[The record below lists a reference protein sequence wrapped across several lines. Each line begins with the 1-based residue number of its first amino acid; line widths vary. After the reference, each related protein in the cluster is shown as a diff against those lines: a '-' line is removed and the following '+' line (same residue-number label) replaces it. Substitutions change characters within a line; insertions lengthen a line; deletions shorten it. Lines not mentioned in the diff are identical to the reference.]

1 MSRVGQNPVN
11 IPDGVEV
18 SIVDGELTA
27 KGKLG
32 TQSVPL
38 LPVVEVAVEDG
49 QVIVKPVNDSKRART
64 MWGTTR
70 SLVNNAVLGV
80 SEGFTKKLE
89 VNGVGYRAQVQGKKI
104 NLQLG

>member
-38 LPVVEVAVEDG
+38 LPVVEVAVDDG
-49 QVIVKPVNDSKRART
+49 QVI
-64 MWGTTR
+64 
-70 SLVNNAVLGV
+70 
-80 SEGFTKKLE
+80 
-89 VNGVGYRAQVQGKKI
+89 
-104 NLQLG
+104 